1 MSSFRPFLV
10 KLYWNGET
18 CYVNGV
24 VNYDESTL
32 STSFIMRY
40 RMTYEQFVDEICKHI
55 QIQKESSIMNLLLY
69 YSFQSISES
78 SYLVSE
84 ESMNMLYF
92 LAENELHFMAHIKVK
107 WQTTFSLQQTSCMD
121 LLRGFSGPFEV
132 GVDHTTVMQ
141 ENDHC
146 ESDGFEHSECH
157 MTIESEESEFP
168 PSNDESE
175 NDDAVPESWDR
186 YNFGV
191 HQGFSQ
197 ATFDLNVEAEELN
210 DYGLPDFDEEEDM
223 DIWNEDSNEL
233 RLGMYF
239 NSKNDVI
246 YAVRRW
252 NVSCNREIYVADSK
266 PSLWK
271 ARCKT
276 ALPQRDSAPVINT
289 PLCRWRVTASKRR
302 NHHLWRITTWTC
314 SHTCYSTVIRNN
326 NRSLRSKDVASHIF
340 SQIREDISFPIKQ
353 IRAYIKE
360 KLHVDITYSKA
371 WITRRLAIEKI
382 HGS

>member
-18 CYVNGV
+18 SYVNGV

-32 STSFIMRY
+32 FTSFIMRY

-55 QIQKESSIMNLLLY
+55 QIQKESSILNLLLY
-69 YSFQSISES
+69 YSFQSIFES

-132 GVDHTTVMQ
+132 GADHTTVMQ

-146 ESDGFEHSECH
+146 ESDGFEHSEGH

-175 NDDAVPESWDR
+175 NDDAV
-186 YNFGV
+186 
-191 HQGFSQ
+191 
-197 ATFDLNVEAEELN
+197 EELN

-223 DIWNEDSNEL
+223 DMWNEDSNEL

-246 YAVRRW
+246 CAHVKGWVTRLTRFPWKEITKNRRPEQLFPW
-252 NVSCNREIYVADSK
+252 TIMTPQFYDILCETPNHGALSFCIGMKEEYPA
-266 PSLWK
+266 LWDVD
-271 ARCKT
+271 T
-276 ALPQRDSAPVINT
+276 
-289 PLCRWRVTASKRR
+289 VT
-302 NHHLWRITTWTC
+302 
-314 SHTCYSTVIRNN
+314 
-326 NRSLRSKDVASHIF
+326 IF
-340 SQIREDISFPIKQ
+340 
-353 IRAYIKE
+353 Y
-360 KLHVDITYSKA
+360 
-371 WITRRLAIEKI
+371 
-382 HGS
+382 G